1 MLLTN
6 TWMDKLDAAGQAFAE
21 LEMMDG
27 TMTSYTAMALS
38 GEQPQPCMVAV
49 DDNNEDDNNGRI
61 AGLKSLLSIE
71 LECLPGMSSPSF
83 SFQWLTVS
91 DSLAQGYPPSAEA
104 LANHIHQPQFPH
116 LLWQCCGYLK

>member
-1 MLLTN
+1 
-6 TWMDKLDAAGQAFAE
+6 MDKLDAAGQAFAE

-91 DSLAQGYPPSAEA
+91 DSSA
-104 LANHIHQPQFPH
+104 
-116 LLWQCCGYLK
+116 